1 MPDNSAELSLD
12 ELDGQFASPLPHR
25 DLLIAVSLLGIPLAG
40 VDPLTININ
49 TSGPNWLAT
58 V

>member
-1 MPDNSAELSLD
+1 MQDIAAELSMD
-12 ELDGQFASPLPHR
+12 ELDGQSASPLPHR
-25 DLLIAVSLLGIPLAG
+25 DLLISVSLLGIPLAG